1 MEQLLETLMV
11 VSFGLSWPNSILKS
25 YRARTA
31 KGKSLMFLSLIL
43 FGYVCGITAKLLSG
57 NMSYVFFFYVL
68 NALML
73 CIEIGLYFRN
83 RAFDRA
89 AAQDL
94 SHR

>member
-1 MEQLLETLMV
+1 MEQILETMMV

-31 KGKSLMFLSLIL
+31 KGKSLMFLGLIL
-43 FGYVCGITAKLLSG
+43 FGYLCGIAAKLLSG
-57 NMSYVFFFYVL
+57 NITYVFFFYVL
-68 NALML
+68 NAMML

-89 AAQDL
+89 AAQNS